1 MVKRRLLA
9 LVLLCLVGLSWGPD
23 ARAAD
28 VLTPEETAKLAT
40 AKTTIDRLDKEKDS
54 RVDSFSGLLEL
65 RDQLDVSR
73 SSVRDVIN
81 VLNDKLKAAQ
91 AQLAELGAP
100 PAAGAPPEP
109 PQQAAERE
117 EKQALVKEIDG
128 QFRAVRAIQVQGD
141 QLWDALNDLR
151 RTLFNRRIFLLQ
163 DSFVSPD
170 FWRRTISD
178 SLPDFLWRARYKLL
192 DIDRAIE
199 ARQGWPKLYGLAA
212 FLLLLALGLLK
223 FNHWIGRK
231 QAVIARDQT
240 GPAAKHVV
248 VAHAL
253 LALVRFAAPFAISA
267 IAIIASVTRIE
278 IVPDEVRDFL
288 IGVAGALLAY
298 GIGASASRAVLSP
311 GNGYYRILRTDDAS
325 AQRMVHLLDGML
337 IAYFSGLVVLGLT
350 QMLMAHLLITV
361 AATGLTAATVVA
373 VGALTF
379 FRNRSRDAEREV
391 VGLVRAPLHLLKP
404 IGAVLGIVVIV
415 SLLLGYIALASFIV
429 GRALASLIVLCLA
442 VLVYLA
448 IEYVFHDM
456 LAPGQPGNTRIA
468 SILGINPQTVDL
480 FATILSGTL
489 RTLTVACTIL
499 IMLSPWGIEFG
510 NINPFEDVFFGVRFG
525 DVRGWIG
532 AAGIA
537 IILFTVGLAATR
549 FFVGW
554 LDGQLLPRTTLNDGV
569 RHSIT
574 TIAGYLGFIIALTVA
589 LGQAGVQLQN
599 IALVASALSVGIGF
613 GLQQVVSNF
622 VAGLIVLA
630 ERPIRVGDV
639 IVVKGE
645 EGKVRKISVRA
656 TELQLGEQS
665 TVIVPN
671 SDIVSSI
678 VKNRSF
684 HNPMHRTT
692 VKFVLAHDMDLKRSF
707 ALMLAAADAHPNV
720 EKTPEP
726 KVSIVRV
733 SEIGI
738 ELDLNIICERIGVMD
753 TVRTDLY
760 LEIMSAFA
768 AAGIYLARGPH
779 VDVRVE
785 RPAAEPVPPA
795 AS

>member
-1 MVKRRLLA
+1 MVKNRLSALLLFCLAA
-9 LVLLCLVGLSWGPD
+9 LVWAPAL
-23 ARAAD
+23 RAAD
-28 VLTPEETAKLAT
+28 VLTPEETGKLSKAKAMVE
-40 AKTTIDRLDKEKDS
+40 RLDKEKDQ
-54 RVDSFSGLLEL
+54 RADSFPGLLEL

-73 SSVRDVIN
+73 EDLREIVN
-81 VLNDKLKAAQ
+81 ALNEKLKAAQ

-109 PQQAAERE
+109 PQQTSERE

-128 QFRAVRAIQVQGD
+128 HFRAARAIQVQAD

-170 FWRRTISD
+170 FWRRTITE
-178 SLPDFLWRARYKLL
+178 SLSDFLWRARYKLL

-199 ARQGWPKLYGLAA
+199 ARQGWPKLYGLAG
-212 FLLLLALGLLK
+212 FVLLLALGLVML
-223 FNHWIGRK
+223 NGWLGRQQK
-231 QAVIARDQT
+231 EIALERE
-240 GPAAKHVV
+240 GVAEKRAV

-253 LALVRFAAPFAISA
+253 LALVRFAAPFAVSA
-267 IAIIASVTRIE
+267 TVIIATVTRLE
-278 IVPDEVRDFL
+278 IVPGEVREFL
-288 IGVAGALLAY
+288 VGVAGALLAY
-298 GIGASASRAVLSP
+298 GVGGGACRAVLSP
-311 GNGYYRILRTDDAS
+311 NDGYYRILRTDDVS
-325 AQRMVHLLDGML
+325 AWRMVHLLDGML
-337 IAYFSGLVVLGLT
+337 IAYFSGLVILGLT
-350 QMLMAHLLITV
+350 QMLLAHLVITV

-373 VGALTF
+373 VGALSF
-379 FRNRSRDAEREV
+379 FRNRSRDADRVV

-404 IGAVLGIVVIV
+404 IGVVLGIAVLV
-415 SLLLGYIALASFIV
+415 SLLLGYIALASFLV

-442 VLVYLA
+442 VLAYLA
-448 IEYVFHDM
+448 IEFVFHDM

-468 SILGINPQTVDL
+468 RLLGINPQTVDL

-489 RTLTVACTIL
+489 RMLTVVCTVL

-537 IILFTVGLAATR
+537 VVLFTVGLAATR
-549 FFVGW
+549 FFVAW

-574 TIAGYLGFIIALTVA
+574 TIAGYLGFVIALTVA

-684 HNPMHRTT
+684 HDPMHRTT
-692 VKFVLAHDMDLKRSF
+692 VKFVLAHDMDLKRTF
-707 ALMLAAADAHPNV
+707 AIMLAAAAAHPNV

-733 SEIGI
+733 TEIGI